1 MTVRVHLPVLLVAR
15 AYACIAL
22 AAGPAAPAGR
32 NHGATAAALW
42 WWRRRQAVAAPARPP
57 RRPPALA
64 PRTARVVDS
73 RAART
78 DLGGLP

>member
-22 AAGPAAPAGR
+22 AAGPAASAGR

-57 RRPPALA
+57 GDPRVWPPVRL
-64 PRTARVVDS
+64 VS
-73 RAART
+73 
-78 DLGGLP
+78 